1 MTMNNI
7 SVEQNI
13 LIPLIRRFLGNELDF
28 FLIFYMF
35 ISVGKLL
42 HREPDSF
49 IPLVMKS
56 CNLIYN
62 HSFSPLA
69 SFWAEVFCILWTFGE
84 NRPTQC
90 KESLKED
97 KYWFHRF
104 SSPRPRLQGPEA
116 KRGDGEIW
124 PMLSNFLCFIF
135 PPKFFSC
142 VYPSTLSVAEVVQ
155 MSAANGRWTDF

>member
-1 MTMNNI
+1 MDNI

-28 FLIFYMF
+28 FLIFYVF

-69 SFWAEVFCILWTFGE
+69 SF
-84 NRPTQC
+84 
-90 KESLKED
+90 
-97 KYWFHRF
+97 
-104 SSPRPRLQGPEA
+104 
-116 KRGDGEIW
+116 
-124 PMLSNFLCFIF
+124 
-135 PPKFFSC
+135 
-142 VYPSTLSVAEVVQ
+142 
-155 MSAANGRWTDF
+155 